1 MPYVTKTRRSKML
14 PLSLAVASLASLA
27 LGEPLFRRAPQ
38 VETRSLD
45 EIYEAAQAET
55 KVITVW
61 HGGDEKNQQ
70 EFLKKEF
77 EKRFP
82 KIELNITVDLS
93 KYHDV
98 SLDEQLEANKV
109 FVDSIILQTLND
121 YPRWVEKEALL
132 SYAPAG
138 FDKIEPSFKDEN
150 AFWYGVYVFFW
161 SGGFN
166 SKKLGSGAA
175 PAEYEDWLKPEFK
188 EKLVLT
194 YPHDDDAVLFAFD
207 LIIEEFGEEWF
218 DKLLAQK
225 PRWVRGTA
233 TPATIAA
240 SDDHPEAAFFA
251 TGGGFG
257 TDGTLNFTQ
266 PTKGQYVS
274 WPQRAAILKN
284 APHPEGAKLL
294 HNFILSEEYQ
304 KAVGTWSVRTDMP
317 TPEGFPDLKGNKNTD
332 PNAFAKFMEDR
343 GAVERRRFWY
353 EAKMG
358 PAVGKNPRDAATGGP
373 DAAAAAPPTQSNST
387 APAAQACA
395 SSKAAKRAML

>member
-1 MPYVTKTRRSKML
+1 MPYSTKTRRSKML
-14 PLSLAVASLASLA
+14 PLSLAVATLASFA
-27 LGEPLFRRAPQ
+27 LGEPLYRRAAE

-45 EIYEAAQAET
+45 DIYEAAKKEGNT
-55 KVITVW
+55 VTVW

-70 EFLKKEF
+70 DFLKQAF
-77 EKRFP
+77 EKKFP
-82 KIELNITVDLS
+82 ELTLNITVDLS

-98 SLDEQLEANKV
+98 KLDEQLDAGNV

-121 YPRWVEKEALL
+121 YPRWAEKKVLL

-138 FDKIEPSFKDEN
+138 FDKIEPTFKDDN

-161 SGGFN
+161 SNGFN
-166 SKKLGSGAA
+166 SKKLGGAA
-175 PAEYEDWLKPEFK
+175 APSEYSDWLKPEFK
-188 EKLVLT
+188 NKLVLT

-207 LIIEEFGEEWF
+207 LIIKEFGEEWF
-218 DKLLAQK
+218 DKLLEQE

-240 SDDHPEAAFFA
+240 SDAPEAAFFA

-274 WPQRAAILKN
+274 WPQRAAIPKD

-332 PNAFAKFMEDR
+332 PNAFAEFMADR

-358 PAVGKNPRDAATGGP
+358 PAVGKNPRDDEIGGP
-373 DAAAAAPPTQSNST
+373 DAAAAPPAQSNST
-387 APAAQACA
+387 AQACR
-395 SSKAAKRAML
+395 SKAAKRALL

>member
-1 MPYVTKTRRSKML
+1 MPYATKTRRSSMML

-27 LGEPLFRRAPQ
+27 LGEPLYRRGPE

-45 EIYEAAQAET
+45 EIYEAAKKEGNT
-55 KVITVW
+55 VTVW

-70 EFLKKEF
+70 DFLKTKF
-77 EKRFP
+77 EEKFP
-82 KIELNITVDLS
+82 DMTLNITVDLS

-98 SLDEQLEANKV
+98 SLDEQLEAKNV

-121 YPRWVEKEALL
+121 YPRWADQDALL

-138 FDKIEPSFKDEN
+138 FDKIEQSFKDDS

-161 SGGFN
+161 SNGFN
-166 SKKLGSGAA
+166 SKKLGGGAA
-175 PAEYEDWLKPEFK
+175 PAEYADWLKPEFK

-207 LIIEEFGEEWF
+207 LIINEFGEEWF

-240 SDDHPEAAFFA
+240 SDAHPEAAFFA

-266 PTKGQYVS
+266 PTRGQYVS
-274 WPQRAAILKN
+274 WPQRAAILKD

-304 KAVGTWSVRTDMP
+304 KAVGTWSVRTDVP

-332 PNAFAKFMEDR
+332 PDAFAKFMEDR

-358 PAVGKNPRDAATGGP
+358 PAVGKNPRDDDIGGP
-373 DAAAAAPPTQSNST
+373 DDAAAAPPVQSNST
-387 APAAQACA
+387 AQACR
-395 SSKAAKRAML
+395 SKAAKRAML

>member
-1 MPYVTKTRRSKML
+1 MPYATKTRRSSKML

-27 LGEPLFRRAPQ
+27 LGEPLYRRGPE
-38 VETRSLD
+38 VETRSLT
-45 EIYEAAQAET
+45 EIYEAAKKEGNT
-55 KVITVW
+55 ITVW

-70 EFLKKEF
+70 DFLKTEF
-77 EKRFP
+77 EKKFP
-82 KIELNITVDLS
+82 DMTLNITVDLS

-98 SLDEQLEANKV
+98 SLDEQLEAKNV

-121 YPRWVEKEALL
+121 YPRWAEQDALL

-138 FDKIEPSFKDEN
+138 FDKIEQSFKDDN

-161 SGGFN
+161 SNGFN
-166 SKKLGSGAA
+166 SKKLGGGAA
-175 PAEYEDWLKPEFK
+175 PVEYADWLKPEFK

-194 YPHDDDAVLFAFD
+194 YPNDDDAVLFAFD
-207 LIIEEFGEEWF
+207 LIINEFGEEWF

-240 SDDHPEAAFFA
+240 SDAHPEAAFFA

-266 PTKGQYVS
+266 PTQGQYVS
-274 WPQRAAILKN
+274 WPQRAAILKD

-332 PNAFAKFMEDR
+332 PDAFAKFMEDR

-358 PAVGKNPRDAATGGP
+358 PAVGKNPRDDDIGGP
-373 DAAAAAPPTQSNST
+373 DDAAAAPPVQSNST
-387 APAAQACA
+387 AQACR
-395 SSKAAKRAML
+395 SKAAKRAML

>member
-45 EIYEAAQAET
+45 EIYKAAQAET

-61 HGGDEKNQQ
+61 HGGDEKNEQ
-70 EFLKKEF
+70 EHLKTQF

-82 KIELNITVDLS
+82 EIKLNITVDLS
-93 KYHDV
+93 KYHDHHPADAQR
-98 SLDEQLEANKV
+98 L
-109 FVDSIILQTLND
+109 
-121 YPRWVEKEALL
+121 PAL
-132 SYAPAG
+132 G
-138 FDKIEPSFKDEN
+138 RK
-150 AFWYGVYVFFW
+150 GR
-161 SGGFN
+161 
-166 SKKLGSGAA
+166 
-175 PAEYEDWLKPEFK
+175 PAELRAEYADWLKPEFK

-218 DKLLAQK
+218 DKLLEQK
-225 PRWVRGTA
+225 PRWVRGTG

-257 TDGTLNFTQ
+257 TDGTLSFTQ

-317 TPEGFPDLKGNKNTD
+317 TPEGFPELKGNKNTD

-358 PAVGKNPRDAATGGP
+358 PAVGKNPRD
-373 DAAAAAPPTQSNST
+373 DD
-387 APAAQACA
+387 
-395 SSKAAKRAML
+395 M

>member
-1 MPYVTKTRRSKML
+1 MPYATKTRRSSKML
-14 PLSLAVASLASLA
+14 PLSLAVATLASLA
-27 LGEPLFRRAPQ
+27 LGEPLYRRGPE

-45 EIYEAAQAET
+45 EIYEAAKKEGNT
-55 KVITVW
+55 ITVW

-70 EFLKKEF
+70 DFLKTEF
-77 EKRFP
+77 EKKFP
-82 KIELNITVDLS
+82 DMTLNITVDLS

-98 SLDEQLEANKV
+98 SLDEQLEAKNV

-121 YPRWVEKEALL
+121 YPRWADQDALL

-138 FDKIEPSFKDEN
+138 FDKIEQSFKDDN

-161 SGGFN
+161 SNGFN
-166 SKKLGSGAA
+166 SKKLGGGAA
-175 PAEYEDWLKPEFK
+175 PAEYADWLKPEFK

-207 LIIEEFGEEWF
+207 LIIKEFGEEWF

-240 SDDHPEAAFFA
+240 SDAHPEAAFFA

-266 PTKGQYVS
+266 PTQGQYVS
-274 WPQRAAILKN
+274 WPQRAAILKD

-304 KAVGTWSVRTDMP
+304 KAVGTWSVRTDVP

-332 PNAFAKFMEDR
+332 PDAFAKFMEDR

-358 PAVGKNPRDAATGGP
+358 PAVGKNPRDDDIGGP
-373 DAAAAAPPTQSNST
+373 DDAGAAPPVQNST
-387 APAAQACA
+387 AQACR
-395 SSKAAKRAML
+395 SKAAKRAML

>member
-1 MPYVTKTRRSKML
+1 MPYATKTRRSKML
-14 PLSLAVASLASLA
+14 PISLAVATLASFA
-27 LGEPLFRRAPQ
+27 LGDPLFRRAPT
-38 VETRSLD
+38 VETRTLD
-45 EIYEAAQAET
+45 EIYQAAKKEGNT
-55 KVITVW
+55 VTVW

-70 EFLKKEF
+70 DFLKQEF
-77 EKRFP
+77 EKKFP
-82 KIELNITVDLS
+82 DMTLNITVDLS

-98 SLDEQLEANKV
+98 RLDEQLAAKNV

-121 YPRWVEKEALL
+121 YPRWAKEEALL

-138 FDKIEPSFKDEN
+138 FDKVVPEFKDAD

-161 SGGFN
+161 SNGFN
-166 SKKLGSGAA
+166 SKKLGGAAA
-175 PAEYEDWLKPEFK
+175 PAEYPDWLKPEFK
-188 EKLVLT
+188 KNLVLT

-207 LIIEEFGEEWF
+207 LIIKDFGEEWF
-218 DKLLAQK
+218 DKLLAQE

-233 TPATIAA
+233 TPATIAG
-240 SDDHPEAAFFA
+240 SDAHPEAAFFA

-257 TDGTLNFTQ
+257 SDGALNFSQ

-274 WPQRAAILKN
+274 WPQRAAILKD

-304 KAVGTWSVRTDMP
+304 KAMGTWSVLKGFP
-317 TPEGFPDLKGNKNTD
+317 TPAGFPDLEGNKNTD

-358 PAVGKNPRDAATGGP
+358 PAVGKNPRDDDIGGP
-373 DAAAAAPPTQSNST
+373 SGADAAA
-387 APAAQACA
+387 PAQNNTKACRPK
-395 SSKAAKRAML
+395 SAKRAML